1 MAKKESTKLI
11 QMLNEIPIAYF
22 NCTEEILRQ
31 NQGFFENKTT
41 NSTILSLTDHIY
53 FLIKRIHNEQYLP
66 NQFGWEIQRYYP
78 KEYKIA
84 LHSLEIIEK
93 HFQVKI
99 PEEEASNLVLHFMSI
114 QLEGHSIAERTTE
127 LRIIQDITNIVKYEL
142 KNGYNENGLSYER
155 FLVHLKFFVR
165 RIFSKEKQDEQN
177 FLYDYV
183 RDNMENSFIY
193 FIHGGGFIAGNF
205 FQYRNQCKLMAE
217 RADAVVIACNYRLA
231 PENPYPTNLND
242 CYEIYQWIIT
252 HADTLNIDVEK
263 FYIAGDSAG
272 AGIAISLCLQKK
284 LSIKRLFNL
293 YGCVDLLPTSNENYP
308 FTIDSFPII
317 SAHKELLENKLA
329 KFYHQLNL
337 FIELYLQNNED
348 FKDPLIS
355 PVYATDF
362 SKLPPMVYFE
372 AEFDYFR
379 PSNRYFCELAKEVN
393 IEIYS
398 YRGMDHGFFESLG
411 YADEAEDVIN
421 RISEIVRTT
430 N

>member
-1 MAKKESTKLI
+1 MFPIFKEI
-11 QMLNEIPIAYF
+11 EINLSQLERPSFAPYVTDRKTNLVNATQPLF
-22 NCTEEILRQ
+22 A
-31 NQGFFENKTT
+31 ENF
-41 NSTILSLTDHIY
+41 SLTLMRESIGKTNLD
-53 FLIKRIHNEQYLP
+53 LTTKTIHEQIRCVDVRD
-66 NQFGWEIQRYYP
+66 GKIEI
-78 KEYKIA
+78 
-84 LHSLEIIEK
+84 
-93 HFQVKI
+93 
-99 PEEEASNLVLHFMSI
+99 
-114 QLEGHSIAERTTE
+114 G
-127 LRIIQDITNIVKYEL
+127 
-142 KNGYNENGLSYER
+142 
-155 FLVHLKFFVR
+155 
-165 RIFSKEKQDEQN
+165 IFSPTTTHKKP
-177 FLYDYV
+177 V
-183 RDNMENSFIY
+183 IY

-217 RADAVVIACNYRLA
+217 RADAVVITCNYRLA

-242 CYEIYQWIIT
+242 CYEIYQWIMT

-263 FYIAGDSAG
+263 FYIVGDSAG
-272 AGIAISLCLQKK
+272 AGIAISLCLQEE

-317 SAHKELLENKLA
+317 SAHKELLGNKLA